1 MSERVVCTVGEL
13 AMRIKAHLED
23 QFPAV
28 WVEGEIS
35 NLRTPSSGH
44 AYFTLKD
51 DTAQLR
57 CVLFRGR
64 GRRVAFQPEDGMQVL
79 AFGGLDVYL
88 ARGEYQLVVEL
99 LEPKG
104 VGALQLAFE
113 QLKRRLEA
121 EGLFDAAR
129 KRPLPPFP
137 RTIGIVTSPTG
148 AAIRDMLHVIDRR
161 FADLRILITPVR
173 VQGEEAPGEIVAAL
187 RDLQAVEDLDVI
199 IVGRGGGSIED
210 LWAFN
215 DERVARAIAGCRV
228 PVISGVGHETDFTI
242 ADFVA
247 DLRAPTPSAAAEVV
261 VQEKLQV
268 ARALV
273 GLYEALKQA
282 MASRLERDR
291 ERVEVL
297 GKRRVLT
304 DAARALRDL
313 YRRVDELTSRLTR
326 AVRGSERQATHR
338 LSLAR
343 NALRSLNPV
352 ARIANGTVLLA
363 QLRGRLASAA
373 VHSVKVSQHRFDAA
387 VGRLDSLSPLAV
399 LGRGYSLTRLL
410 PSGVIVRDAAQTRP
424 GDAIEILLHQG
435 AVEARVER
443 LKERDDRHQV

>member
-44 AYFTLKD
+44 VYFTLKD

-373 VHSVKVSQHRFDAA
+373 VHSVKVSQHRFDSA

-399 LGRGYSLTRLL
+399 LGRGYSLTWLL

>member
-1 MSERVVCTVGEL
+1 MSERVVCTVSEL
-13 AMRIKAHLED
+13 VTRIKETLED
-23 QFPAV
+23 RFPAV

-51 DTAQLR
+51 DAAQLR

-79 AFGGLDVYL
+79 AFGGLDVYA
-88 ARGEYQLVVEL
+88 ARGEYQLIVEL

-113 QLKRRLEA
+113 QLKRKLEA
-121 EGLFDAAR
+121 EGLFEAGR
-129 KRPLPPFP
+129 KRALPPFP

-161 FADLRILITPVR
+161 FADLRVLITPVR
-173 VQGEEAPGEIVAAL
+173 VQGEEAPGEIVRAL
-187 RDLQAVEDLDVI
+187 RDLQEVPDLDVV

-215 DERVARAIAGCRV
+215 DERVARAISGCRV
-228 PVISGVGHETDFTI
+228 PVISAVGHETDFTI

-261 VQEKLQV
+261 VREKLHV
-268 ARALV
+268 VRALCDT
-273 GLYEALKQA
+273 YEALKQA
-282 MASRLERDR
+282 MALRLRRER
-291 ERVEVL
+291 ERVDAL
-297 GKRRVLT
+297 GRRRVLT

-313 YRRVDELTSRLTR
+313 HRRLDELTTRLALGAR
-326 AVRGSERQATHR
+326 HHRRSGVHR

-352 ARIANGTVLLA
+352 ARIANGTVVLS
-363 QLRGRLASAA
+363 QLRGRLASAGA
-373 VHSVKVSQHRFDAA
+373 YRVKIARHRFDAA
-387 VGRLDSLSPLAV
+387 VGQLDSLSPLAV

-410 PSGVIVRDAAQTRP
+410 PSGAIVRSAAQTRP
-424 GDAIEILLHQG
+424 GDAIEILLRQG
-435 AVEARVER
+435 ALDARVER
-443 LKERDDRHQV
+443 LKERDDRPQV

>member
-1 MSERVVCTVGEL
+1 MSERVVCTVSEL
-13 AMRIKAHLED
+13 AMRIKAQLED

-51 DTAQLR
+51 DGAQLR

-113 QLKRRLEA
+113 QLKRKLA
-121 EGLFDAAR
+121 GEGLFEEAR

-148 AAIRDMLHVIDRR
+148 AALRDMLHVIGRR
-161 FADLRILITPVR
+161 FADLRILVTPVR
-173 VQGEEAPGEIVAAL
+173 VQGEEAPGEIVGAL
-187 RDLQAVEDLDVI
+187 RDLESVEDLDVV

-215 DERVARAIAGCRV
+215 DERVARAIAACRV
-228 PVISGVGHETDFTI
+228 PVISAVGHETDFTI

-247 DLRAPTPSAAAEVV
+247 DLRAPTPSAAAELVV
-261 VQEKLQV
+261 REKLQV

-273 GLYEALKQA
+273 TLYENLKQA
-282 MASRLERDR
+282 MADRLERER
-291 ERVEVL
+291 ERVEAL

-313 YRRVDELTSRLTR
+313 YRRVDDLTTRLAR
-326 AVRGSERQATHR
+326 AVRGSERQAAHR

-373 VHSVKVSQHRFDAA
+373 VHSVKVSRHRFDAA

-410 PSGVIVRDAAQTRP
+410 PSGAIVRSAAQTRP
-424 GDAIEILLHQG
+424 GDAVEILLHQG
-435 AVEARVER
+435 ALEARVER

>member
-13 AMRIKAHLED
+13 AMRIKAQLED

-121 EGLFDAAR
+121 EGLFDSAR

-273 GLYEALKQA
+273 SLYEALKQA

-410 PSGVIVRDAAQTRP
+410 PSGVIVRSAAQTRP

>member
-1 MSERVVCTVGEL
+1 MSERVVCTVSEL
-13 AMRIKAHLED
+13 AARIKARLED
-23 QFPAV
+23 SFPTV

-51 DTAQLR
+51 DTAQLK
-57 CVLFRGR
+57 CVLFRSR

-79 AFGGLDVYL
+79 AFGGLDVYI

-99 LEPKG
+99 MEPKG

-121 EGLFDAAR
+121 EGLFEAAR
-129 KRPLPPFP
+129 KRPIPSFP
-137 RTIGIVTSPTG
+137 RVIGIVTSPTG

-173 VQGEEAPGEIVAAL
+173 VQGEEAPGEIVRAL
-187 RDLQAVEDLDVI
+187 RDLQSVEDLDVV

-228 PVISGVGHETDFTI
+228 PVVSAVGHETDFTI

-247 DLRAPTPSAAAEVV
+247 DLRAPTPSAAAELVV
-261 VQEKLQV
+261 REKLQV
-268 ARALV
+268 AAAV
-273 GLYEALKQA
+273 VSLYEALKQS
-282 MASRLERDR
+282 MRLRLAR
-291 ERVEVL
+291 ERQRADTL
-297 GKRRVLT
+297 GRRRVLT
-304 DAARALRDL
+304 DAVRALRDL
-313 YRRVDELTSRLTR
+313 YRRLDEMGARLTR
-326 AVRGSERQATHR
+326 GVQSGQRQAAHR
-338 LSLAR
+338 VSLAT

-373 VHSVKVSQHRFDAA
+373 VYRVKVSRHRFDAS

-399 LGRGYSLTRLL
+399 LGRGYSLTRLV
-410 PSGVIVRDAAQTRP
+410 PAGTIVRRAEQTRP

-435 AVEARVER
+435 ALEARVER
-443 LKERDDRHQV
+443 LKERDDRPQV

>member
-1 MSERVVCTVGEL
+1 
-13 AMRIKAHLED
+13 MRIKAQLED

-273 GLYEALKQA
+273 SLYEALKQA